1 MAKTGAGA
9 ADHTGESWI
18 PARGA
23 AGILT
28 HESSTKEASVIVSS
42 LISILDRLIQ
52 LKEYRDRRLQE
63 LFTALLEPTFNDLLQ
78 VHRDYL
84 EVYEKI
90 RQGLPKI
97 DGLSATLLQ
106 TKRGTIIRFKDP
118 AEAEMYANAYGAQ
131 RTWVAPAPTLAYVV
145 PIDLADGT
153 TLRGGAE
160 DRRHAEELAKELGV
174 SPDRITGAEQIYPS
188 PQVMERLRNLRN
200 DVAAS
205 RLAFEPVREKIKI
218 VAHRA
223 TELESRPTAKSF
235 VLAVAQYFPTAP
247 FDREESSFR
256 RSGMTTLIGELDG
269 MLSSSHTA
277 YDLYWAMDGVDDM
290 LKRFEEEHRINWSI
304 VCETFADVRMS
315 VINRR

>member
-1 MAKTGAGA
+1 M
-9 ADHTGESWI
+9 
-18 PARGA
+18 
-23 AGILT
+23 
-28 HESSTKEASVIVSS
+28 IVSS
-42 LISILDRLIQ
+42 LIAILDRLIQ
-52 LKEYRDRRLQE
+52 LKGYRDRLLQE

-84 EVYEKI
+84 EGGTRDPTGPAED
-90 RQGLPKI
+90 

-106 TKRGTIIRFKDP
+106 TKRGTTIRFKDP
-118 AEAEMYANAYGAQ
+118 AEAEDANAHGTQ
-131 RTWVAPAPTLAYVV
+131 GTWVAPAPPLAYVV

-153 TLRGGAE
+153 TVQGGTE
-160 DRRHAEELAKELGV
+160 DRRHAEELAAELGV
-174 SPDRITGAEQIYPS
+174 SPDRIRRAEQVYPS
-188 PQVMERLRNLRN
+188 PQVMEQLRNLRN

-235 VLAVAQYFPTAP
+235 VLAVAQDFPTAP

-277 YDLYWAMDGVDDM
+277 YDLYWAMDAVDYM

-304 VCETFADVRMS
+304 VCETFADLRMS
-315 VINRR
+315 VIERR

>member
-1 MAKTGAGA
+1 M
-9 ADHTGESWI
+9 
-18 PARGA
+18 
-23 AGILT
+23 
-28 HESSTKEASVIVSS
+28 EASVIVSS

-52 LKEYRDRRLQE
+52 LKDYRDRRLQE
-63 LFTALLEPTFNDLLQ
+63 LFTGLLEPTFNDLLQ

-90 RQGLPKI
+90 RRGLPKI
-97 DGLSATLLQ
+97 DGLSATLVQ
-106 TKRGTIIRFKDP
+106 TKRGTTITFKDP
-118 AEAEMYANAYGAQ
+118 AEAEMYANACDALG
-131 RTWVAPAPTLAYVV
+131 TWVAPAPPLAYVV
-145 PIDLADGT
+145 LIDLANGATVQGGT
-153 TLRGGAE
+153 Q

-174 SPDRITGAEQIYPS
+174 SPDRIRRAELVYPS
-188 PQVMERLRNLRN
+188 PQVMEQLRNLRN

-223 TELESRPTAKSF
+223 TELDSRPTAKSF

-256 RSGMTTLIGELDG
+256 RSGMTTLIKELDG
-269 MLSSSHTA
+269 MISSSHTA
-277 YDLYWAMDGVDDM
+277 HELYWAMDAVDYM

-304 VCETFADVRMS
+304 VCEKFADVRMS
-315 VINRR
+315 VIERW